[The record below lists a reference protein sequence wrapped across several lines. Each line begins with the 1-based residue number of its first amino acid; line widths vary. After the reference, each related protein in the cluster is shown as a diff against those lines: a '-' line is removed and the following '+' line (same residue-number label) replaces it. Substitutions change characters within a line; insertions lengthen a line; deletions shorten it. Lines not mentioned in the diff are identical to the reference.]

1 MNISFN
7 RLFILFLVICI
18 LYKIRNT
25 TEPYEN
31 EEIYVK
37 IFRNNYPWKY
47 GFKNKSNINIKFE
60 IEDKK
65 RNKKTIS
72 SIIIPKTLYNL
83 ENKMHLSTFLK
94 NKSYYP
100 ETYIYNKKNRILP
113 KNNDIWFI
121 KKCGYS
127 TYGGYD
133 VNVVNNVNKI
143 KDYIDENNTYIIQK
157 SINDLYLYNKKKGDI
172 RMYYLVTLYKNKL
185 NFYLYKD
192 GFIKLAKNDYD
203 PNALST
209 DIQITNTAQINK
221 NDKPRSMIFDKTFKN
236 YDLFLK
242 KIKTMLTDLSNEIKL
257 SFPKYYKS
265 YYALEYQLCGP
276 DIIFDNNNNPY
287 LIELNSNFPAY
298 ITNNTDDII
307 KMKKNISKII
317 SNHLFKPAINR
328 ENIDLEKH
336 GFIKL

>member
-7 RLFILFLVICI
+7 RLIILFIVIYI
-18 LYKIRNT
+18 ISKFLNIEN
-25 TEPYEN
+25 YEN
-31 EEIYVK
+31 EEIYLK

-47 GFKNKSNINIKFE
+47 GFKKTSDLHINFE
-60 IEDKK
+60 VE
-65 RNKKTIS
+65 NKKKYNKTVS

-83 ENKMHLSTFLK
+83 ENKMHLSKFLK

-100 ETYIYNKKNRILP
+100 ETYIYNKYSKILP

-133 VNVVNNVNKI
+133 VNMVNNVNDI
-143 KDYIDENNTYIIQK
+143 KGYLKENNSYIIQK
-157 SINDLYLYNKKKGDI
+157 TIDNLYLYDNKKGDI

-192 GFIKLAKNDYD
+192 GFIKLAKDNYD
-203 PNALST
+203 KNSLSI
-209 DIQITNTAQINK
+209 DSQITNTSQLK
-221 NDKPRSMIFDKTFKN
+221 KTDKPRCIMFDKSFHN
-236 YDLFLK
+236 YDIFIE
-242 KIKTMLTDLSNEIKL
+242 KIKIIMKDFSEDIKK
-257 SFPKYYKS
+257 SFPSYYKS

-276 DIIFDNNNNPY
+276 DIIFDNNLNPY
-287 LIELNSNFPAY
+287 LIEINSNFPAY
-298 ITNNTDDII
+298 IMNNTQEII
-307 KMKKNISKII
+307 DMKKNIAKVI
-317 SNHLFKPAINR
+317 SNNLFKPAINR
-328 ENIDLEKH
+328 ESINLEDY